1 MDNTNNENLQNSI
14 KTKID
19 KINSLQME
27 ILNLNI
33 DSKTEVDNYLSQFKN
48 EINDNLLE
56 YKRIINQELVSI
68 KNDIKILDKKN
79 EMYDLNN
86 NTNNNTSN
94 DINNLNIKINAL
106 NTKLNDISERINYNS
121 ISKFI
126 DDKFVI
132 FQTQYNIHLNN
143 KINELTPQ
151 FDKLVYNNNNI
162 YENLSRINQNINEL
176 RGINDD
182 IYDNINKINENSL
195 QKNNELDK
203 KMIEIEKNLE
213 KNLENKLVTIDLTNT
228 ETITKFDEDIK
239 IQKSCFT
246 FPNIF

>member
-1 MDNTNNENLQNSI
+1 MDDINNNDNLQNSI
-14 KTKID
+14 KTRID

-27 ILNLNI
+27 ILNFNI
-33 DSKTEVDNYLSQFKN
+33 DSKTEVNNSLSQFKN
-48 EINDNLLE
+48 EINNDLLE
-56 YKRIINQELVSI
+56 YKNFIDQELESI
-68 KNDIKILDKKN
+68 KNDIKILNKKN
-79 EMYDLNN
+79 ENN
-86 NTNNNTSN
+86 DS
-94 DINNLNIKINAL
+94 NNLNIKINSL
-106 NTKLNDISERINYNS
+106 NTKLNDITERINYNS

-151 FDKLVYNNNNI
+151 FDKLVYSNNNI
-162 YENLSRINQNINEL
+162 YENLSKINQNINEL
-176 RGINDD
+176 RNTNDD
-182 IYDNINKINENSL
+182 IYDNINKINENNL
-195 QKNNELDK
+195 KKNNELDK
-203 KMIEIEKNLE
+203 KIIEIEKNLD
-213 KNLENKLVTIDLTNT
+213 NKLVTIDLTNT

>member
-1 MDNTNNENLQNSI
+1 MDDINNNDNLQNSI

-27 ILNLNI
+27 ILNFNI
-33 DSKTEVDNYLSQFKN
+33 DSKTEVNNSLSQFKN
-48 EINDNLLE
+48 EINNDLLE
-56 YKRIINQELVSI
+56 YKNFIDQELESI
-68 KNDIKILDKKN
+68 KNDIKILNKKN
-79 EMYDLNN
+79 ENN
-86 NTNNNTSN
+86 DS
-94 DINNLNIKINAL
+94 NNLNIKINSL
-106 NTKLNDISERINYNS
+106 NTKLNDITERINYNS

-151 FDKLVYNNNNI
+151 FDKLVYSNNNI
-162 YENLSRINQNINEL
+162 YENLSKINQNINEL
-176 RGINDD
+176 KNINDD

-195 QKNNELDK
+195 KKNNEINNK
-203 KMIEIEKNLE
+203 IIEIEKNLE
-213 KNLENKLVTIDLTNT
+213 KNLVTIDLTQT

-246 FPNIF
+246 FRNIF

>member
-33 DSKTEVDNYLSQFKN
+33 DTKTEVSNNLFQFKK
-48 EINDNLLE
+48 EINDDLLE
-56 YKRIINQELVSI
+56 YKNFINKELLSI
-68 KNDIKILDKKN
+68 KNDIKLLDKN
-79 EMYDLNN
+79 CENN
-86 NTNNNTSN
+86 NLND
-94 DINNLNIKINAL
+94 DINSINIKINSLYA
-106 NTKLNDISERINYNS
+106 KINDISERINYNS

-126 DDKFVI
+126 DEKFVI
-132 FQTQYNIHLNN
+132 FQTQYNLHINN
-143 KINELTPQ
+143 RINELTPQ
-151 FDKLVYNNNNI
+151 FDKILYNNNNI
-162 YENLSRINQNINEL
+162 YENISRINQNINEL
-176 RGINDD
+176 KNINDD
-182 IYDNINKINENSL
+182 IYDNINKINENNL
-195 QKNNELDK
+195 QKNNEFEK
-203 KMIEIEKNLE
+203 KIIELE
-213 KNLENKLVTIDLTNT
+213 KNLDNKLVTIDLKNT

>member
-1 MDNTNNENLQNSI
+1 MDDINNNDNLQNSI

-33 DSKTEVDNYLSQFKN
+33 DSKTEVNNSLSQFKN
-48 EINDNLLE
+48 EINNDLLE
-56 YKRIINQELVSI
+56 YKNFIDKELESI
-68 KNDIKILDKKN
+68 KNDIKILNKKN
-79 EMYDLNN
+79 ENN
-86 NTNNNTSN
+86 DS
-94 DINNLNIKINAL
+94 NNLNIKINSL

-132 FQTQYNIHLNN
+132 FQTQYNMHLNN

-151 FDKLVYNNNNI
+151 FDKLLYNNNNI
-162 YENLSRINQNINEL
+162 YENLGRINENINEL
-176 RGINDD
+176 RSINND

-203 KMIEIEKNLE
+203 KIMEIE
-213 KNLENKLVTIDLTNT
+213 KNLENKLVTIDLTNK

>member
-33 DSKTEVDNYLSQFKN
+33 DTKTEVSNNLFQFKK
-48 EINDNLLE
+48 EINDDLLE
-56 YKRIINQELVSI
+56 YKNFINKELQSI
-68 KNDIKILDKKN
+68 KNDIKLLDRN
-79 EMYDLNN
+79 CENN
-86 NTNNNTSN
+86 NLND
-94 DINNLNIKINAL
+94 DINSINIKINSLYA
-106 NTKLNDISERINYNS
+106 KINDISERINYNS

-126 DDKFVI
+126 DEKFVI
-132 FQTQYNIHLNN
+132 FQTQYNLHINN
-143 KINELTPQ
+143 RINELTPQ
-151 FDKLVYNNNNI
+151 FDKILYNNNNI
-162 YENLSRINQNINEL
+162 YENISRINQNINEL
-176 RGINDD
+176 KNINDD
-182 IYDNINKINENSL
+182 IYDNINKINENNL
-195 QKNNELDK
+195 QKNNEFEK
-203 KMIEIEKNLE
+203 KIIELE
-213 KNLENKLVTIDLTNT
+213 KNLDNKLVTIDLKNT

>member
-1 MDNTNNENLQNSI
+1 MDDINNNDNLQNSI

-27 ILNLNI
+27 ILNFNI
-33 DSKTEVDNYLSQFKN
+33 DSKTEVNNSLSQFKN
-48 EINDNLLE
+48 EINNDLLE
-56 YKRIINQELVSI
+56 YKNFIDQELESI
-68 KNDIKILDKKN
+68 KNDIKILNKKN
-79 EMYDLNN
+79 ENN
-86 NTNNNTSN
+86 DS
-94 DINNLNIKINAL
+94 NNLNIKINSL
-106 NTKLNDISERINYNS
+106 NTKLNDITERINYNS

-151 FDKLVYNNNNI
+151 FDKLVYSNNNI
-162 YENLSRINQNINEL
+162 YENLSKINQNINEL
-176 RGINDD
+176 RNTNDD
-182 IYDNINKINENSL
+182 IYDNINKINENNL
-195 QKNNELDK
+195 KKNNELDK
-203 KMIEIEKNLE
+203 KIIEIEKNLD
-213 KNLENKLVTIDLTNT
+213 NKLVTIDLTNT

-246 FPNIF
+246 FRNIF

>member
-1 MDNTNNENLQNSI
+1 MDDINNNDNLQNSI

-27 ILNLNI
+27 ILNFNI
-33 DSKTEVDNYLSQFKN
+33 DSKTEVNNSFAQFKN
-48 EINDNLLE
+48 EINNDLFE
-56 YKRIINQELVSI
+56 YKNFINQELESI
-68 KNDIKILDKKN
+68 KNDIKILNKKN
-79 EMYDLNN
+79 ENN
-86 NTNNNTSN
+86 DS
-94 DINNLNIKINAL
+94 NNLNVKINSL
-106 NTKLNDISERINYNS
+106 NAKLNDITERLNYNS

-126 DDKFVI
+126 DEKFVI

-151 FDKLVYNNNNI
+151 FDKLVYSNNNI

-176 RGINDD
+176 RNINDD

-195 QKNNELDK
+195 QKNNEIDNK
-203 KMIEIEKNLE
+203 IIEIEKNLE
-213 KNLENKLVTIDLTNT
+213 KNLVTIDLTQT

-246 FPNIF
+246 FRNIF

>member
-1 MDNTNNENLQNSI
+1 MDDINNNDNLQNSI

-33 DSKTEVDNYLSQFKN
+33 DSKTEVNNSLSQFKN
-48 EINDNLLE
+48 EINNDFLE
-56 YKRIINQELVSI
+56 YKNFIDQELESI
-68 KNDIKILDKKN
+68 KNDIKILNKKN
-79 EMYDLNN
+79 ENNDLNN
-86 NTNNNTSN
+86 DS
-94 DINNLNIKINAL
+94 NNLNIKINLL

-151 FDKLVYNNNNI
+151 FDKLVYNNSNI
-162 YENLSRINQNINEL
+162 YENLSRIKENINEF
-176 RGINDD
+176 RSINND

-203 KMIEIEKNLE
+203 KIMEIE

-246 FPNIF
+246 FRNIF